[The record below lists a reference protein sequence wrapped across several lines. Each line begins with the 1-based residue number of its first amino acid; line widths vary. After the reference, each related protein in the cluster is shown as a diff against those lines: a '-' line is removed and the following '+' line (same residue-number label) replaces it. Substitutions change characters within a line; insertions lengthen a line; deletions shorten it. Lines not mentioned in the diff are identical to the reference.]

1 MKTKL
6 LALLAAAVLATCAMA
21 ASDAGSL
28 PPIVGSGLARYK
40 ADGAQAAV
48 NAWMIGSPIALTEEP
63 QHEVHALRAIEGQF
77 GAFQDFHVVRV
88 VAISPTTQMIYIQ
101 LDYLNGPAFGKFL
114 VVPGEGE
121 VEYRQFQL
129 RHGSGSRLRS
139 QYLQRAGL
147 AMTAATEFS
156 DRITGSLGPIRNH

>member
-48 NAWMIGSPIALTEEP
+48 TAWRIGSPIALTDEP

-114 VVPGEGE
+114 SYQAREKWNIVSFNFGTDPEVVYGLNIFSAPG
-121 VEYRQFQL
+121 
-129 RHGSGSRLRS
+129 
-139 QYLQRAGL
+139 LQ
-147 AMTAATEFS
+147 
-156 DRITGSLGPIRNH
+156 

>member
-21 ASDAGSL
+21 APDAGSL
-28 PPIVGSGLARYK
+28 PPIIRSGLAKYK

-63 QHEVHALRAIEGQF
+63 QHEVHALRAFEGQF
-77 GAFQDFHVVRV
+77 GAYQDFHVVRI
-88 VAISPTTQMIYIQ
+88 VAISPTTQMIYLQ

-114 VVPGEGE
+114 VYQARETWNIVSFDFGADPE
-121 VEYRQFQL
+121 VVW
-129 RHGSGSRLRS
+129 
-139 QYLQRAGL
+139 GL
-147 AMTAATEFS
+147 SLFS
-156 DRITGSLGPIRNH
+156 APESL